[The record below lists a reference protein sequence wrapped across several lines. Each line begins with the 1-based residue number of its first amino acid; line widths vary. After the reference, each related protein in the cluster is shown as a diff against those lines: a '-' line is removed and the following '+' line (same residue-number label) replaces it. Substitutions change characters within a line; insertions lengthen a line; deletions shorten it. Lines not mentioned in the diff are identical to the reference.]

1 MLRKSNTVKPTR
13 IKVPDVDY
21 AAGLDRIFNKG
32 DDNVNHPSHYNW
44 LKELC
49 GIEPIEI
56 LRHMDFDLGNAAKYI
71 IRCGKKGM
79 LEDGSVDIGKAIEDL
94 EKSIFYIRDK
104 IEYLKQ
110 K

>member
-1 MLRKSNTVKPTR
+1 MPPKKSNTVKPKR
-13 IKVPDVDY
+13 IEVPAVDY
-21 AAGLDRIFNKG
+21 AAGLKKIFNKG
-32 DDNVNHPSHYNW
+32 DDNVNHPPHYNW

-56 LRHMDFDLGNAAKYI
+56 LRHMDFDLGNAMKYI
-71 IRCGKKGM
+71 LRCGRKG
-79 LEDGSVDIGKAIEDL
+79 DKDTAIEDL
-94 EKSIFYIRDK
+94 EKSIFYIKDR